1 MKSYSGNVFIC
12 LCVLAGSSFSQQNSY
27 RFSIE
32 PLDDHLVVSIQT
44 SEPLPCVGSLI
55 RNQVQWDA
63 DTTVVIMS
71 GFVRPIPCVQGLE
84 SASARIVLKHG
95 SKKTFYLKFR
105 EETYSDIWKISLGQ
119 DSLQATPIHHSFTS
133 YSK

>member
-1 MKSYSGNVFIC
+1 
-12 LCVLAGSSFSQQNSY
+12 
-27 RFSIE
+27 
-32 PLDDHLVVSIQT
+32 VVSIQT
-44 SEPLPCVGSLI
+44 AEPLPCVGYLI
-55 RNQVQWDA
+55 RNQVQWDQ

-84 SASARIVLKHG
+84 SASARIVLKHK

-105 EETYSDIWKISLGQ
+105 EEMYSDIWKISIGH
-119 DSLQATPIHHSFTS
+119 DGLQAVPIHNSFTS